1 LKFEYRVLNLSEV
14 KARSNDQVK
23 VLLIDVMN
31 FYGEDGWEILFKL
44 TDSSFLMKRMVPDDA
59 LPR

>member
-23 VLLIDVMN
+23 VSLIDVMN